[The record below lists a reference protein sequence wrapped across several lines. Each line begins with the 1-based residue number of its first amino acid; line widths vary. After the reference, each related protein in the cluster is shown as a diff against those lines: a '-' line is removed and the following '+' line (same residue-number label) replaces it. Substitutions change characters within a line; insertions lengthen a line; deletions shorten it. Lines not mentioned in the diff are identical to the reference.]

1 MGRKKYK
8 TEEERKAAIKE
19 SQKKWREKNP
29 NYMSEWRKNHPENVK
44 SNWNRW
50 ANKIDWNDYMAKFMA
65 KKRLT
70 LIGRAEYLEINYKRL
85 DKENN
90 RGESTITAEWIVE
103 NVFSKPCHYCGETDW
118 RKLGCDRINNTLP
131 HTPENVVPCCGKC
144 NVKKGTMKY
153 DEFMRMIGKIV

>member
-1 MGRKKYK
+1 MGIRKYF
-8 TEEERKAAIKE
+8 TEEERKAASKE
-19 SQKKWREKNP
+19 SQKKWREEHP

-70 LIGRAEYLEINYKRL
+70 LIGRAEYLETNYKRL
-85 DKENN
+85 DKESN

-103 NVFSKPCHYCGETDW
+103 NIFTQPCHYCGETDW
-118 RKLGCDRINNTLP
+118 KKLGCDRINNTLP

-144 NVKKGTMKY
+144 NVKKGTIKY